1 MISVLCFILM
11 CIYNVNSQT
20 LPPCSRYYR
29 VIEGDYPY
37 LIAMKEKTT
46 YEQLLLLNNNFNNQW
61 YVTVGMVICVEASTI
76 PLPSTITAIT
86 TTPTSTSCGSSCIEG
101 CTKYYKVIVGEYA
114 YLIAMK
120 EGTTYEQLL
129 LLNNNFNNQW
139 NVSPGMIICVAGIV
153 TTPRTTTTTRLMTTS
168 TSPRTTTTTR
178 LITTST
184 TTITTTTTRLMTTST
199 TTVTT
204 TTTRLMTTSTTTVIT
219 TTTRLIT
226 TSTTTVITTT
236 TRLMTTSTTT
246 VTTTTTRLI
255 TTSTTTITTT
265 TTSSNL
271 VSYDEYIKALVSNA
285 YQIPL
290 NSLDK
295 YNSMIKNAGSAGG
308 ITTKREL
315 AMFFAQILVESAG
328 LKYVREVQCEIT
340 GCPGQYEVL
349 GSTNLMR
356 IKFFNIVTLLFLRTR
371 FSRS

>member
-178 LITTST
+178 LITTGT

-204 TTTRLMTTSTTTVIT
+204 TTTRLMTTSTTTVT
-219 TTTRLIT
+219 
-226 TSTTTVITTT
+226 TTT

-246 VTTTTTRLI
+246 V
-255 TTSTTTITTT
+255 TTT